1 MSSEASAGRK
11 YGGMTVNERL
21 FEAGLLDAFD
31 RAVRAADR
39 AKIVEILIKVEIDA
53 PEAARTADSI
63 LKHPTRYGRI

>member
-1 MSSEASAGRK
+1 
-11 YGGMTVNERL
+11 MTVNERL